1 MQSQNK
7 IYVGD
12 NLSVLMGMNSRTVD
26 LIYLDPPFNS
36 KRIYRAPIGTPAGKK
51 EAGFDDIWVWSEDID
66 IRLESFL
73 DKYPRLFRFIGSAGE
88 IHGLPMKAYLTFMA
102 QRIIEMHRVLKES
115 GSLYLHCDPTS
126 SHYLKII
133 LDEIFGKHNFRNE
146 IIWAYSGTGKPK
158 KKYKSKSDTI
168 LFYSKSK
175 DYLFNVQTEPY
186 ENPRTIKRFDKM
198 DKHGKRYKIWTTRGV
213 QRKVYMKEKPVS
225 NVWDFNVIGATSKE
239 RTGYPTQKPL
249 SLLNRIIEV
258 SSNAGDLVLDPFC
271 GCATTCVAAHH
282 LQRNWIGIDVSD
294 VAVDLVRDRL
304 TDATAQ
310 GLLKSD
316 DVKKEVFTDFLATD
330 KPPMRTDIVKTK
342 LKKPQIKKILFDEQ
356 EGVCNGCKKEFDLPN
371 FHLDHIIPKS
381 KGGGDY
387 MKNFQLLCGNCNSI
401 KGDRPMEYL
410 QYRMRIQKNLT
421 PMY

>member
-36 KRIYRAPIGTPAGKK
+36 KRIYRVPIGTPAGKK

-66 IRLESFL
+66 IRLEAFL

-102 QRIIEMHRVLKES
+102 QRMIEMHRVLKET
-115 GSLYLHCDPTS
+115 GSLYLHCDPTAG
-126 SHYLKII
+126 HYLKIM
-133 LDEIFGKHNFRNE
+133 LDEVFGKHNFRNE
-146 IIWAYSGTGKPK
+146 IAWAYKTGGV
-158 KKYKSKSDTI
+158 SKRHFSRKHDVVF
-168 LFYSKSK
+168 FYSKGRE
-175 DYLFNVQTEPY
+175 YVFNLQ
-186 ENPRTIKRFDKM
+186 
-198 DKHGKRYKIWTTRGV
+198 
-213 QRKVYMKEKPVS
+213 KEKSYLSHKYGFKNIEILSDDGGTYRYVHCRDI
-225 NVWDFNVIGATSKE
+225 WDIPALRGNQPEV
-239 RTGYPTQKPL
+239 TGYPTQKPL
-249 SLLNRIIEV
+249 ALLDRIIKA
-258 SSNAGDLVLDPFC
+258 SSNEGDLVLDPFC
-271 GCATTCVAAHH
+271 GCATTCVAAHR

-371 FHLDHIIPKS
+371 FHLDHIVPKS

-387 MKNFQLLCGNCNSI
+387 MENFQLLCGNCNSI

>member
-102 QRIIEMHRVLKES
+102 QRMIEMHRVLKET
-115 GSLYLHCDPTS
+115 GSLYLHCDPTAG
-126 SHYLKII
+126 HYLKIM
-133 LDEIFGKHNFRNE
+133 LDEVFGKHNFRNE
-146 IIWAYSGTGKPK
+146 IAWAYKTGGV
-158 KKYKSKSDTI
+158 SKRHFSRKHDVVF
-168 LFYSKSK
+168 FYSKGRE
-175 DYLFNVQTEPY
+175 YVFNLQ
-186 ENPRTIKRFDKM
+186 
-198 DKHGKRYKIWTTRGV
+198 
-213 QRKVYMKEKPVS
+213 KEKSYLSHKYGFKNIEILSDDGGTYRYVHCRDI
-225 NVWDFNVIGATSKE
+225 WDIPALRGNQPEV
-239 RTGYPTQKPL
+239 TGYPTQKPL
-249 SLLNRIIEV
+249 ALLDRIIKA

-387 MKNFQLLCGNCNSI
+387 MENFQLLCGNCNSI